1 MLDAVADLVRAAG
14 IRGRPLRRVIAA
26 LTDEPQTLAVLIRT
40 CAVPRRTVEE
50 VLAALGDDLVHL
62 DNRLS
67 IRADRVDAYRKTFA
81 YEQLSHTEPTDPV
94 GRRLVA
100 ERELVLWLHDAIR
113 AAPPP
118 LPALDHVPATAATV
132 ARRALWLDGTFDLAG
147 ASVLC
152 VGDHDLTSLALA
164 RLVPGVTVTVVDL
177 DERVLAHID
186 AQGLGVRCLFADL
199 RAGLPP
205 EAVEGADL
213 VITDPPYTPEGVRL
227 FLGRGLHGLRDR
239 EYGRLVLAYGYGDRQ
254 PALGLKVQQA
264 ILGLRLAIA
273 AMLPDFNRYR
283 GAQAVGSASDLYV
296 LQPTSATWN
305 VLDQVDRDV
314 SSIYT
319 HGPQS
324 VEGAPAPLPPSVE
337 AALRPATLTI
347 GPGWSDGPGMGV
359 PALLRHGLPPT
370 LARRSEVEVAI
381 DLTADP
387 GPWLLRALL
396 ATNASRVSIVVSD
409 THPDLSSLPAL
420 ASLIAAKYR
429 LVVRRGFPE
438 PRYALV
444 EAVGVAEHSV
454 ARLVLERAHGK
465 AGNAWREG
473 LIRTAGAPM
482 TKNEAR
488 AVIASRVRR
497 LELLDASPMS
507 LPRHQ
512 LAELLDDMA

>member
-1 MLDAVADLVRAAG
+1 
-14 IRGRPLRRVIAA
+14 
-26 LTDEPQTLAVLIRT
+26 
-40 CAVPRRTVEE
+40 
-50 VLAALGDDLVHL
+50 
-62 DNRLS
+62 
-67 IRADRVDAYRKTFA
+67 
-81 YEQLSHTEPTDPV
+81 
-94 GRRLVA
+94 
-100 ERELVLWLHDAIR
+100 
-113 AAPPP
+113 
-118 LPALDHVPATAATV
+118 
-132 ARRALWLDGTFDLAG
+132 
-147 ASVLC
+147 
-152 VGDHDLTSLALA
+152 
-164 RLVPGVTVTVVDL
+164 
-177 DERVLAHID
+177 
-186 AQGLGVRCLFADL
+186 
-199 RAGLPP
+199 
-205 EAVEGADL
+205 
-213 VITDPPYTPEGVRL
+213 ITDPPYTPEGVRL
-227 FLGRGLHGLRDR
+227 FLGRGLSGLRDR

-305 VLDQVDRDV
+305 VLDQIDRDARTDGRSA
-314 SSIYT
+314 SSRAETIYT

-324 VEGAPAPLPPSVE
+324 VEGAAAPLPPSVE

-370 LARRSEVEVAI
+370 LARRGEVEVAM

-387 GPWLLRALL
+387 GPWLLRAVL
-396 ATNASRVSIVVSD
+396 ATNASRVSIVVPD

-444 EAVGVAEHSV
+444 VAEAVAEHSI

-465 AGNAWREG
+465 VGNAWREG
-473 LIRTAGAPM
+473 LIRTAGSPM

-497 LELLDASPMS
+497 PELLDASPMS

-512 LAELLDDMA
+512 LAELLEDMS